1 MFAPHSREKIERLRH
16 LGITEEMV
24 SSVVLNPESVEASYF
39 NRRVAQAALTRNL
52 VLRVVF
58 EEINN
63 TLLVVTVYPAS
74 RRRYAIED

>member
-1 MFAPHSREKIERLRH
+1 MFTPHSREKIERLWH

-24 SSVVLNPESVEASYF
+24 RSVVLNPGSVEASYF
-39 NRRVAQAALTRNL
+39 NRKVAHAVLGRNL

-58 EEINN
+58 EEIDN

-74 RRRYAIED
+74 RRRYRG